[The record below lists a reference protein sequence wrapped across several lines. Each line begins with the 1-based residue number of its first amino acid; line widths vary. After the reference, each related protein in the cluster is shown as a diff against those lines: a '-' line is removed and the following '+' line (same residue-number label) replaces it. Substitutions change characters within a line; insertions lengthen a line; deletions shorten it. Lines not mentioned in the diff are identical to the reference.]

1 MSSKEF
7 SSLQR
12 KNSKLQ
18 QRMWNQYTEYK
29 EEIDA
34 LKQENIQLKK
44 SLQLEKEKGQ
54 EIFQNFTERIT
65 KMERQLDELNYSPQQ
80 NQFYVQNSSSS
91 KGAFSRLEQLFAQL
105 DEEGKK
111 IDAETQRVFELCRK
125 PPEFYTPTSSPPP
138 LPQQQVSQ
146 PVFKYVPITIDQY
159 QSTPQSS
166 SQSRQSQTPELSTN
180 DELVF
185 KSPEASP
192 RDKVPPINTHSLNNN
207 NDNYNQNNRNQYQQ
221 NNQQMQRFQSTKS
234 VDTTGKQIANSGW
247 DTNTMDSPFPF
258 ESPPPKQGNT
268 QQQQQQQNTNKQK
281 PAPLLQPEQQNT
293 VQQDNKKQ
301 SQTSQ
306 QTKNNENPQQPQN
319 KTSSAFSSN
328 QIQDLNFNFDDDE
341 EEEEEEPYNPGFT
354 GEIHSSTFE
363 KLGGN
368 NNTTQT
374 SNSSS
379 DTKLQSQTI
388 SFGKDLTDKQSIKTV
403 PIQTAK
409 QDEEKASTKAISVQ
423 SQPITKNQPI
433 KEMNQSNKPA
443 SKDDGGWGA
452 SDSDSDNL
460 EVEIED
466 FDLGEPNP
474 DNDMW

>member
-1 MSSKEF
+1 MASKEF
-7 SSLQR
+7 SLLQK

-34 LKQENIQLKK
+34 LKQENVQLKK

-65 KMERQLDELNYSPQQ
+65 KMERQLDELNYGPQQ
-80 NQFYVQNSSSS
+80 NQFYQQNSSNS

-125 PPEFYTPTSSPPP
+125 QPEFYTPTSSPPP
-138 LPQQQVSQ
+138 LPQQQISQ
-146 PVFKYVPITIDQY
+146 PVFKYVPISIDQY
-159 QSTPQSS
+159 QSTHHSS

-192 RDKVPPINTHSLNNN
+192 RDKVPPINTQTLNNN
-207 NDNYNQNNRNQYQQ
+207 QSAYQQGQGSQYQAQ
-221 NNQQMQRFQSTKS
+221 RQPMQHFQSTKS
-234 VDTTGKQIANSGW
+234 VDTAGKIANSGW

-258 ESPPPKQGNT
+258 ESPPKQNSPQQQKSNT
-268 QQQQQQQNTNKQK
+268 QQANALQTQEQQQKNDQQMAKTL
-281 PAPLLQPEQQNT
+281 P
-293 VQQDNKKQ
+293 
-301 SQTSQ
+301 Q
-306 QTKNNENPQQPQN
+306 QTNNNNVNQQPQN

-328 QIQDLNFNFDDDE
+328 QIQDLNFNFADE
-341 EEEEEEPYNPGFT
+341 EEEEEDAYNPAFT

-388 SFGKDLTDKQSIKTV
+388 SFGKDLADKQSIKTV
-403 PIQTAK
+403 PLQAAK
-409 QDEEKASTKAISVQ
+409 KEEEQASTKPISVQ

-433 KEMNQSNKPA
+433 KDMNQSNKA
-443 SKDDGGWGA
+443 ENKDDDGWG
-452 SDSDSDNL
+452 DSGTDSGNL

-474 DNDMW
+474 DNDFW